1 MGSAGTGEHPH
12 PPTGELMSNLE
23 HGGQPVV
30 GMHLPTKKFSI
41 LRSIREN
48 KRSQGLFLISPAILY
63 LLVFLIIPSILVIL
77 LSFMTRGPYGN
88 VVYRFNVDNYLRLI
102 DSLYLRILWF
112 SLVVAGMTT
121 VFTILIGY
129 PLAYYIARSP
139 VNQRPILLFLI
150 LLPFWTN
157 FIIRIYAWI
166 MILRTEGLLNTF
178 LQNLG
183 LIHLPLDLLYTP
195 TAVLIG
201 MVYEFLPF
209 MVLPL
214 YTSLEKIE
222 LSQLE
227 AAADLG
233 ARPFRAFWRITLPLS
248 FPGMIAGSILVFIPA
263 MGMFVVPD
271 LMGGAKTILVGNLIR
286 NQFLVAR
293 DWPFGASA
301 SMLLLLLTLAFTLF
315 YTRRAGLA
323 EDLLV

>member
-1 MGSAGTGEHPH
+1 MAHLPN
-12 PPTGELMSNLE
+12 PPTTIPALKAVSPGFPFLN
-23 HGGQPVV
+23 
-30 GMHLPTKKFSI
+30 
-41 LRSIREN
+41 RIRES
-48 KRSQGLFLISPAILY
+48 RSAQGLVLISPALGY
-63 LLVFLIIPSILVIL
+63 LLLFLILPFLLVVIL
-77 LSFMTRGPYGN
+77 SFLTRGPYGN
-88 VVYRFNVDNYLRLI
+88 VVYRINLENYARLVDP
-102 DSLYLRILWF
+102 LYLRIL
-112 SLVVAGMTT
+112 SYSVSTAALTT
-121 VFTILIGY
+121 LATILIGY
-129 PLAYYIARSP
+129 PLAYYIARVP
-139 VNQRPILLFLI
+139 ARQRPALLFLI
-150 LLPFWTN
+150 LVPFWTN

-178 LQNLG
+178 LINLG
-183 LIHLPLDLLYTP
+183 IIQEPLNILYTP
-195 TAVLIG
+195 TAVLIA

-214 YTSLEKIE
+214 YTSLEKIN

-233 ARPFRAFWRITLPLS
+233 APPWRAFLRITLPLS
-248 FPGMIAGSILVFIPA
+248 IPGMIAGSILVFIPA